1 MLAGERVRFCTACG
15 TAAGTDWRFCA
26 MCGQRI
32 DVGAPDPSALRQRL
46 VQALRDEG
54 AIRTEAVA
62 AAMGGVPRHLFIPDA
77 PIEAAYRNEAVR
89 TKVER
94 GEAVSSASQPSIVA
108 IMLEQLVVEP
118 GDRVLEIGAGT
129 GYNAALLAHL
139 SGPGGQVISVDIDDD
154 VVRSAQEHLATA
166 DAAGVRVERGDG
178 AAGFAEGAPY
188 DRIIVTAAAWDIAPA
203 WREQLAPDGRLVLP
217 LILANGQH
225 RSVAFRLEEDRL
237 VSTSIRFC
245 MFMPL
250 RGALAG
256 PNLRITALARSYD
269 DVSSDQQVLLRPH
282 TKLVLEETPPP
293 AWRQRPLG

>member
-94 GEAVSSASQPSIVA
+94 G
-108 IMLEQLVVEP
+108 
-118 GDRVLEIGAGT
+118 
-129 GYNAALLAHL
+129 
-139 SGPGGQVISVDIDDD
+139 
-154 VVRSAQEHLATA
+154 
-166 DAAGVRVERGDG
+166 
-178 AAGFAEGAPY
+178 
-188 DRIIVTAAAWDIAPA
+188 
-203 WREQLAPDGRLVLP
+203 
-217 LILANGQH
+217 
-225 RSVAFRLEEDRL
+225 
-237 VSTSIRFC
+237 
-245 MFMPL
+245 
-250 RGALAG
+250 
-256 PNLRITALARSYD
+256 
-269 DVSSDQQVLLRPH
+269 
-282 TKLVLEETPPP
+282 
-293 AWRQRPLG
+293 